1 MDAQLAPGFQKELPT
16 LLGRVIEDLCQMLDI
31 EAAID
36 AEAGELCTLADVFA
50 DCGRGA
56 VCCRSIFIR
65 KVNGIGGLLLPDD
78 AADQLSRAALMMD
91 PPEEGEEFDFPGV
104 GREALEEIFNIVVGS
119 WNTTS
124 SPDYRLGSKTEERS
138 VEYYPAHLPF
148 PEAAGVF
155 PCVLRFPFSLGTYS
169 GFIAVFVPIKAIHGR
184 EVAAFIP
191 PTQFVK
197 DTAPNATA
205 AAAAAA
211 ATATPPPVESPLA
224 KPRYEGPLKPVV
236 FLDYTGQ
243 ILRWLRARANEPNT
257 TITLSPQLEPPPS
270 DHLPAATILV
280 GISPEALGELEDT
293 AFVEIRQRDSQS

>member
-31 EAAID
+31 EATLD
-36 AEAGELCTLADVFA
+36 TEGGELCTLADVFA

-65 KVNGIGGLLLPDD
+65 KVNGVGGLLLPED

-91 PPEEGEEFDFPGV
+91 PPEEGEEFDFPGL

-124 SPDYRLGSKTEERS
+124 SPDYRLGSKTEERA
-138 VEYYPAHLPF
+138 VEYYPSHLPF
-148 PEAAGVF
+148 PEASGVF
-155 PCVLRFPFSLGTYS
+155 PCVLRYPFSLGSYS

-197 DTAPNATA
+197 DTAPSDA
-205 AAAAAA
+205 AAAAPVAA
-211 ATATPPPVESPLA
+211 APAAPASPLA
-224 KPRYEGPLKPVV
+224 QPRYEGPLKPVV

-243 ILRWLRARANEPNT
+243 ILRWLRARASEPNT
-257 TITLSPQLEPPPS
+257 SITLSPQLDPPPA

-280 GISPEALGELEDT
+280 GISPEALGELEDIS
-293 AFVEIRQRDSQS
+293 FVEIRQRDR